1 MAGPSLK
8 PAANLSDLP
17 SKPTAR
23 TNLGLGTAAVLNT
36 GTSAGNVI
44 QWQAGTKYPMGD
56 GSQLTNLPTP
66 STPSLSSVMSVGNST
81 GGTDLNLAN
90 AQILN
95 VNTISG
101 YGSYPVTVGSG
112 SGDLVPVLTVAGALS
127 IRGGTLDF
135 NGSAI
140 QLDTDLN
147 VLGGQFRVV
156 GGDAI
161 VDGTL
166 RANSLAVN
174 AYGYLILGNSYIYPD
189 DSGHVD
195 LHVLGGQFRVVGGD
209 AIVDGSLT
217 AAGGNFAVG
226 STGVVTI
233 GIVNTFTTA
242 GNPGQICV
250 GSSDGRLYWWDN
262 VSLVWR
268 PSNT

>member
-161 VDGTL
+161 VDG
-166 RANSLAVN
+166 
-174 AYGYLILGNSYIYPD
+174 
-189 DSGHVD
+189 
-195 LHVLGGQFRVVGGD
+195 
-209 AIVDGSLT
+209 SLT